1 MEIYGKQLTLKTATN
16 SRGKLWKNITCTAH
30 ALKTAMAAVLSAP
43 SYKPSQFLAEG
54 LGTRDTQTNKFR
66 RWQHSRL

>member
-30 ALKTAMAAVLSAP
+30 ALKKAMAAVSNAP
-43 SYKPSQFLAEG
+43 FV
-54 LGTRDTQTNKFR
+54 
-66 RWQHSRL
+66 